1 MKNQDDSGRPNRVVD
16 LEKALER
23 LGGDR
28 VLLRQMAEMYLEDI
42 PQLLK
47 ELKDS
52 VARKDAPDATRAA
65 HSIAGLSS
73 TFEAQSCQ
81 EIAKAIENCG
91 QKNDLGEAAS
101 QIPALQ
107 DEFERVCE
115 ALKKGID

>member
-1 MKNQDDSGRPNRVVD
+1 MD

-65 HSIAGLSS
+65 HSID
-73 TFEAQSCQ
+73 T
-81 EIAKAIENCG
+81 
-91 QKNDLGEAAS
+91 
-101 QIPALQ
+101 
-107 DEFERVCE
+107 
-115 ALKKGID
+115 